1 MRRPRVLILSAS
13 VGGGHTGA
21 ARATE
26 RAFYEIS
33 PECAVRHVDVMD
45 LAPGFFRRLYAD
57 GYFDAVAHAPHLVGY
72 LYDRLDRPVRKIER
86 PFDLL
91 RLAIQRVNLKGLA
104 ELLNSEPWDLVIHT
118 HFLAPEIIG
127 ALYRGTRIPFRQA
140 TVLTDFECHRFWT
153 CGQSDHYF
161 VATEECRASL
171 GAWGVPFER
180 ITVSGIP
187 VDPQFAQVKSKID
200 CRSRLGL
207 RTNRP
212 VILQMA
218 GGLGIGPICQIHQR
232 ILEAPFSLHVVAVT
246 ARNDTARQSLADVS
260 LPSRHERSI
269 QGFVNH
275 VDELMAAADLI
286 VTKPGGLTSSEA
298 LARGLPMM
306 IVHPIP
312 GQETRNSD
320 YLLEN
325 GAAVKVN
332 NLASLP
338 HKLNQLLADPQR
350 LSAMRAAA
358 RQISRP
364 RAAFDV
370 AEKCISILQPLFPCN
385 TSFHS
390 SSADKAAVI

>member
-1 MRRPRVLILSAS
+1 MRRPRILILSAS
-13 VGGGHTGA
+13 VGSGHTGA
-21 ARATE
+21 ARAIE
-26 RAFYEIS
+26 RAFAQIS
-33 PECAVRHVDVMD
+33 PECDVHHVDVMD
-45 LAPGFFRRLYAD
+45 LAPGLFRRLYSD
-57 GYFDAVAHAPHLVGY
+57 GYFDAVARAPHLVGY
-72 LYDRLDRPVRKIER
+72 LYDRLDRPVRKIEK

-91 RLAIQRVNLKGLA
+91 RLAIQRINLGGLA
-104 ELLNSEPWDLVIHT
+104 ELLKSERWDLVIHT
-118 HFLAPEIIG
+118 HFLAPEIIRSI
-127 ALYRGTRIPFRQA
+127 YRGTRIPFRQA

-171 GAWGVPFER
+171 SAWGVLSER

-187 VDPQFAQVKSKID
+187 IDPEFANVKSKVG

-218 GGLGIGPICQIHQR
+218 GGLGIGPIREIHER
-232 ILEAPFSLHVVAVT
+232 ILEAPFSLHVVAI
-246 ARNDTARQSLADVS
+246 AGRNAAAQNILENVP

-269 QGFVNH
+269 LGFVNNI
-275 VDELMAAADLI
+275 DELMAAADLI

-325 GAAVKVN
+325 GAGVKVN

-338 HKLNQLLADPQR
+338 HKLNQLLSDPQR
-350 LSAMRAAA
+350 LIAMRSAA

-364 RAAFDV
+364 RAAFEV
-370 AEKCISILQPLFPCN
+370 AEKCLSILQPP
-385 TSFHS
+385 SFHS
-390 SSADKAAVI
+390 ASSDTTSARATSVA